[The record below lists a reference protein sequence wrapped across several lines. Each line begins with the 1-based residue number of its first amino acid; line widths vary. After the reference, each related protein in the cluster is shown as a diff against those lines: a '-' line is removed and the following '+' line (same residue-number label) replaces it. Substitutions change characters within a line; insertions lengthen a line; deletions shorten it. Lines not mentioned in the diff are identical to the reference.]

1 MAKKNPIAAA
11 AKKMAAAPVSNSTVE
26 VKAAETKTVKAEAP
40 KAEAKKAEEPK
51 KETAKKAPAK
61 RTTAKDIKTSVVVQF
76 AGKEVTEKDLIAAV
90 KKAYT
95 KKGNKVGDIKT
106 IPNVRTYV
114 AIDGGMYENPRY
126 ALYQSDYTC
135 LIANKANEP
144 ADITA
149 TIACKCCESGDLIQE
164 NIQLP
169 EMRRDDLLAVLTTG
183 AYNFTMASNYN
194 RLCRPALVM
203 VRNGKA
209 RLAVRRQTFADLV
222 DCDL

>member
-26 VKAAETKTVKAEAP
+26 VKAAETKTVKAEAKAEAP
-40 KAEAKKAEEPK
+40 KAEAPK

-106 IPNVRTYV
+106 IEIYV
-114 AIDGGMYENPRY
+114 KPEESAAYYVVNGIGAD
-126 ALYQSDYTC
+126 DYKIE
-135 LIANKANEP
+135 L
-144 ADITA
+144 
-149 TIACKCCESGDLIQE
+149 
-164 NIQLP
+164 
-169 EMRRDDLLAVLTTG
+169 
-183 AYNFTMASNYN
+183 
-194 RLCRPALVM
+194 
-203 VRNGKA
+203 
-209 RLAVRRQTFADLV
+209 
-222 DCDL
+222 

>member
-26 VKAAETKTVKAEAP
+26 VKAAETKTVKAAETKTVKAEAKAEAP

-61 RTTAKDIKTSVVVQF
+61 RTTAKDNKTSVVVQF

-106 IPNVRTYV
+106 IEIYV
-114 AIDGGMYENPRY
+114 KPEESAAYYVVNGIGAD
-126 ALYQSDYTC
+126 DYKIE
-135 LIANKANEP
+135 L
-144 ADITA
+144 
-149 TIACKCCESGDLIQE
+149 
-164 NIQLP
+164 
-169 EMRRDDLLAVLTTG
+169 
-183 AYNFTMASNYN
+183 
-194 RLCRPALVM
+194 
-203 VRNGKA
+203 
-209 RLAVRRQTFADLV
+209 
-222 DCDL
+222 

>member
-26 VKAAETKTVKAEAP
+26 VKAAETKTAVKAAA
-40 KAEAKKAEEPK
+40 KKKAEEPK

-106 IPNVRTYV
+106 IEIYV
-114 AIDGGMYENPRY
+114 KPEESAAYYVVNGIGAD
-126 ALYQSDYTC
+126 DYKIE
-135 LIANKANEP
+135 L
-144 ADITA
+144 
-149 TIACKCCESGDLIQE
+149 
-164 NIQLP
+164 
-169 EMRRDDLLAVLTTG
+169 
-183 AYNFTMASNYN
+183 
-194 RLCRPALVM
+194 
-203 VRNGKA
+203 
-209 RLAVRRQTFADLV
+209 
-222 DCDL
+222 

>member
-1 MAKKNPIAAA
+1 MAGKQFWCVNIFQEDIIMAKKNPIAAA

-26 VKAAETKTVKAEAP
+26 VKAAETKQTAKAEAP

-106 IPNVRTYV
+106 IEIYV
-114 AIDGGMYENPRY
+114 KPEESAAYYVVNGIGAD
-126 ALYQSDYTC
+126 DYKIE
-135 LIANKANEP
+135 L
-144 ADITA
+144 
-149 TIACKCCESGDLIQE
+149 
-164 NIQLP
+164 
-169 EMRRDDLLAVLTTG
+169 
-183 AYNFTMASNYN
+183 
-194 RLCRPALVM
+194 
-203 VRNGKA
+203 
-209 RLAVRRQTFADLV
+209 
-222 DCDL
+222 

>member
-26 VKAAETKTVKAEAP
+26 VKAAETKTVKAAETKTVKAAETKTVKAEAKAEAP

-61 RTTAKDIKTSVVVQF
+61 RTTAKDIKASVVVQF

-106 IPNVRTYV
+106 IEIYV
-114 AIDGGMYENPRY
+114 KPEESAAYYVVNGIGAD
-126 ALYQSDYTC
+126 DYKIE
-135 LIANKANEP
+135 L
-144 ADITA
+144 
-149 TIACKCCESGDLIQE
+149 
-164 NIQLP
+164 
-169 EMRRDDLLAVLTTG
+169 
-183 AYNFTMASNYN
+183 
-194 RLCRPALVM
+194 
-203 VRNGKA
+203 
-209 RLAVRRQTFADLV
+209 
-222 DCDL
+222 

>member
-26 VKAAETKTVKAEAP
+26 VKAEAKAEAP

-106 IPNVRTYV
+106 IEIYV
-114 AIDGGMYENPRY
+114 KPEESAAYYVVNGIGAD
-126 ALYQSDYTC
+126 DYKIE
-135 LIANKANEP
+135 L
-144 ADITA
+144 
-149 TIACKCCESGDLIQE
+149 
-164 NIQLP
+164 
-169 EMRRDDLLAVLTTG
+169 
-183 AYNFTMASNYN
+183 
-194 RLCRPALVM
+194 
-203 VRNGKA
+203 
-209 RLAVRRQTFADLV
+209 
-222 DCDL
+222 